1 MKHFKEWK
9 WSKYH
14 KKQDWEHITLVI
26 RDRQRQGKKT
36 EVLISGELQSEKKI
50 RKETARFGRLD
61 AQSVSPSMPFFATA
75 MLNAD

>member
-1 MKHFKEWK
+1 MKHFKKEWN

-36 EVLISGELQSEKKI
+36 EVLINGEVQPDNKI
-50 RKETARFGRLD
+50 RKETARF
-61 AQSVSPSMPFFATA
+61 
-75 MLNAD
+75 